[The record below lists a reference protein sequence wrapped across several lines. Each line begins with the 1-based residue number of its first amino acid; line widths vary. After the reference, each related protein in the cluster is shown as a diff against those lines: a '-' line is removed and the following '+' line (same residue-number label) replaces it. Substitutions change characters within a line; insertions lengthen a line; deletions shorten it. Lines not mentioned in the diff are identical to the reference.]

1 MKKRVQPLKDHL
13 LKKLSDVGNIGFYL
27 NQRSKFVHMGLD
39 LPLYSIK
46 NYPNL
51 IEEINKC
58 LAADLGFELAYPQV
72 VLTVKWKYDY
82 IIAKKIKNGKQTNK

>member
-1 MKKRVQPLKDHL
+1 MKKRVQLLKDHL
-13 LKKLSDVGNIGFYL
+13 LKKLSDVGNIAFYL
-27 NQRSKFVHMGLD
+27 SQRSKFVYMGLD

-46 NYPNL
+46 IYPNL
-51 IEEINKC
+51 SEEINKC
-58 LAADLGFELAYPQV
+58 LAVDLGFELAYPQM